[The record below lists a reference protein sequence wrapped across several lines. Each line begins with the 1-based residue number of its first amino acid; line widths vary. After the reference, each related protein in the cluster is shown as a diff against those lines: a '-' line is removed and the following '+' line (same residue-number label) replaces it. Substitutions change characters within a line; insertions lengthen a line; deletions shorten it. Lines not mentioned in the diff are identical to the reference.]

1 MVKTHAELS
10 AALRDALTQDASAF
24 VDALY
29 DVDGIED
36 PDVREVVTQM
46 RDATKAMFAR
56 SRAKLG
62 GAAVSLVGQ
71 SREGDRYKTQVQV
84 EGGPKLEIIVDDVYQ
99 RGGGLHTRDLV
110 DIVVC

>member
-46 RDATKAMFAR
+46 RDGRRPLR
-56 SRAKLG
+56 SSTAP
-62 GAAVSLVGQ
+62 
-71 SREGDRYKTQVQV
+71 T
-84 EGGPKLEIIVDDVYQ
+84 
-99 RGGGLHTRDLV
+99 
-110 DIVVC
+110 